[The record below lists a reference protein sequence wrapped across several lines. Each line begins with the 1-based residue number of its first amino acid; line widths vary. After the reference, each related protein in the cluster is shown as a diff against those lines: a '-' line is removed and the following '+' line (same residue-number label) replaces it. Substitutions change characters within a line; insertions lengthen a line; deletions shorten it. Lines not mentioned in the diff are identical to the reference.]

1 MSLNHWPQHLKP
13 REKLLNQGAESLTD
27 AELLAIFLRTG
38 IVGMD
43 VVELATSLLQHFGS
57 LNKLFNADA
66 DSFCQTK
73 GMGEAKYVQLQAVL
87 EMSKRYF
94 QESMFRENVL
104 DSPDV
109 VKTYL
114 HQLLR
119 DETYEQFLIVYLD
132 NQHRVICH
140 EVLFTGTIDA
150 AAVYPRVV
158 IDAVIKHKAAAVI
171 FAHNHPSGISEP
183 SHADINLTNKLKQAL
198 TLIDV
203 RTLDHFVVG
212 YNEVVS
218 FAERGL
224 L

>member
-13 REKLLNQGAESLTD
+13 REKLLNQGADSLSD

-38 IVGMD
+38 VEGMD
-43 VVELATSLLQHFGS
+43 VVSLATHVIQHFGS
-57 LNKLFNADA
+57 LNQLFSADEA
-66 DSFCQTK
+66 SFCQTK
-73 GMGEAKYVQLQAVL
+73 GMGQAKFVQLQAVL

-119 DETYEQFLIVYLD
+119 DETYEKFLIVYLD
-132 NQHRVICH
+132 NQHRVINN

>member
-1 MSLNHWPQHLKP
+1 MSLNDWPEHLKP
-13 REKLLNQGAESLTD
+13 REKLLSKGATSLTD

-38 IVGMD
+38 TAGMD
-43 VVELATSLLQHFGS
+43 VVKLATHLLNHFGS
-57 LNKLFNADA
+57 LNRLFNADVI
-66 DSFCQTK
+66 SFCQTK
-73 GMGEAKYVQLQAVL
+73 GMGEAKYAQLQAVL

-104 DSPDV
+104 DSPGA

-119 DETYEQFLIVYLD
+119 DETYEKFLLIHLD
-132 NQHRVICH
+132 NQHRVIND
-140 EVLFTGTIDA
+140 EVLFTGTIDS

-158 IDAVIKHKAAAVI
+158 IDSVIKHKTAAVI

-183 SHADINLTNKLKQAL
+183 SHADINLTNKLKLAL

-212 YNEVVS
+212 YDQVVS

>member
-1 MSLNHWPQHLKP
+1 MSLNDWPEHLKP
-13 REKLLNQGAESLTD
+13 REKLLTKGATSLTD

-38 IVGMD
+38 IAGMD
-43 VVELATSLLQHFGS
+43 VVKLATHLLSHFGS
-57 LNKLFNADA
+57 LNKLFNADVI
-66 DSFCQTK
+66 SFCQTK
-73 GMGEAKYVQLQAVL
+73 GMGEAKYAQLQAVL

-94 QESMFRENVL
+94 QESMFRESIL
-104 DSPDV
+104 DSPDA

-119 DETYEQFLIVYLD
+119 DETYEKFLLIHLD
-132 NQHRVICH
+132 NQHRVIDD
-140 EVLFTGTIDA
+140 EVLFTGTIDS

-158 IDAVIKHKAAAVI
+158 IDSVIKHKTAAVI

-183 SHADINLTNKLKQAL
+183 SNADINLTNKLKQAL

-212 YNEVVS
+212 YDHVVS